1 MAEKKRAYTEGRERV
16 VVSFRGVRFLLQVC
30 YDLRFPVFSR
40 NRADYDAILYVANWP
55 TSRIDVWDIL
65 LRARAIE
72 NQCYV
77 LASNRIGSDPA
88 CTYPGHSQAVDAY
101 GRVAAACE
109 EGRGKLCLPVS
120 RHGAVGCIQGKIS
133 RTVRRRQVQLAL
145 TTPNNPTP

>member
-1 MAEKKRAYTEGRERV
+1 MERV

-72 NQCYV
+72 NQWLC
-77 LASNRIGSDPA
+77 AGIQSHWFRHPA
-88 CTYPGHSQAVDAY
+88 CTYPGTQP
-101 GRVAAACE
+101 GRRRIRPC
-109 EGRGKLCLPVS
+109 GCRLRRRTGKLCLPVS
-120 RHGAVGCIQGKIS
+120 
-133 RTVRRRQVQLAL
+133 
-145 TTPNNPTP
+145 